1 MFKKI
6 LIANRGEIALR
17 IIRACK
23 EMDIETVAVY
33 SETDRDSIHVYV
45 ADGAICIGPAP
56 AKRSYLNIDRIISA
70 ALVTKCDAIHP
81 GYGFLAEDPKFVDA
95 CIENG
100 IKFVGPKKEHIEK
113 IGNKSEARKIMEE
126 AGIPVIPGSGNSTG
140 DVLEAFGIAKKIGFP
155 VMVKAAGG
163 GGGKGMR
170 VVNSEGE
177 FIDRFNIAKLEAGT
191 AFDDDSIYIEKF
203 IEKPRHIEFQILA
216 DDYGNVIHLGE
227 RDCSLQRRNQKIL
240 EEAPCAIISENLRV
254 EMGEVALK
262 VAGAIGYI
270 NAGTIEFL
278 LDKHNNFYFMEM
290 NTRIQVE
297 HTITEMVTGIDLVK
311 EQIKIAYGE
320 KLGISQDEIKINGHS
335 IECRINAEDPENG
348 FKSCPGE
355 IEDYFAPGGYG
366 VRVDS
371 HIYSG
376 YVVPPT
382 YDSMIGKLIVW
393 GRDRTEAINRMKRAL
408 DEMVITGINTNID
421 FQKQILNNEKFIA
434 NRTDTTFIEGIL

>member
-1 MFKKI
+1 MFKRI

-23 EMDIETVAVY
+23 EMDIETIAVY

-56 AKRSYLNIDRIISA
+56 AKKSYLNTDRIISA

-113 IGNKSEARKIMEE
+113 IGNKSEARKIMSE
-126 AGIPVIPGSGNSTG
+126 AGVPVIPGSENSTG
-140 DVLEAFGIAKKIGFP
+140 NVLEALDTAKKIGFP

-170 VVNSEGE
+170 IVNSEGE
-177 FIDRFNIAKLEAGT
+177 FIDRFNIAKLEART

-216 DDYGNVIHLGE
+216 DNYGNVIHLGE

-240 EEAPCAIISENLRV
+240 EEVPCAIMDEGLRA
-254 EMGEVALK
+254 EMGEIALK
-262 VAGAIGYI
+262 AAKAIGYI
-270 NAGTIEFL
+270 NAGTVEFL
-278 LDKHNNFYFMEM
+278 LDKHSNFYFMEM

-311 EQIKIAYGE
+311 EQIKIASGE
-320 KLGISQDEIKINGHS
+320 KLDIAQDEIKISGHS

-348 FKSCPGE
+348 FRSCPGE
-355 IEDYFAPGGYG
+355 IEGYFAPGGYG

-393 GRDRTEAINRMKRAL
+393 GEDRTEAINRMKRAL

-421 FQKQILNNEKFIA
+421 FQKQILNNENFLA
-434 NRTDTTFIEGIL
+434 NKIDTLFIERII